1 MGRKKKREK
10 KKLLLLCLLAGILE
24 LVTVISSQIF
34 QKRMGKECVHTYVGR
49 EEFLILLAG
58 VRELINYLP

>member
-10 KKLLLLCLLAGILE
+10 KKLLLLCLLVGILE

-34 QKRMGKECVHTYVGR
+34 QNFLQYSYRTHALWEKNVCIPMLEGKSS
-49 EEFLILLAG
+49 
-58 VRELINYLP
+58 